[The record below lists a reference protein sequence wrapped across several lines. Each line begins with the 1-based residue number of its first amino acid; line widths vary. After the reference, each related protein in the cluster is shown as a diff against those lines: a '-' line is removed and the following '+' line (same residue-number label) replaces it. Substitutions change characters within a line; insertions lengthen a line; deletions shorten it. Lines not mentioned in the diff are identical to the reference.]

1 MGTTTCATNC
11 GTTTR
16 NAICT
21 TCLDRLDHLLH
32 DVADTLIPGPT
43 GPRADL
49 NGRHGPIG
57 PDRRIPGLETSLH
70 VAAAKQSRFTSTS
83 SRVITSRGKTQPL
96 PVNLRATDT
105 RHQLHRT
112 LARWAGH
119 IAEAAH
125 LPKPPSTSTAAAI
138 AAWISQHRDW
148 LAGQTATATLLADVT
163 RVHATATRVIDR
175 PADRAYAGRCHTL
188 DCPGLMYAY
197 DGAPEAICATCQ
209 ATTGYE
215 DARRAMLA
223 KVDDLILP
231 APEIELALRGLGQE
245 VKATTIRK
253 WCERG
258 RLANR
263 GTPSCPRYRVGD
275 ALNLAW
281 NSRPRAGVVP
291 SVLVSQ

>member
-1 MGTTTCATNC
+1 MGTTTCTTGC

-43 GPRADL
+43 GPRADRH
-49 NGRHGPIG
+49 GRHGPIG

-83 SRVITSRGKTQPL
+83 SRVVAGRGKAQPL
-96 PVNLRATDT
+96 PVNLRATDA

-125 LPKPPSTSTAAAI
+125 LPKPPSTSTAAAL
-138 AAWISQHRDW
+138 AAWIADRRDW
-148 LAGQTATATLLADVT
+148 LAGQPATADLIADV
-163 RVHATATRVIDR
+163 RNAHDTASRVIDR
-175 PADRAYAGRCHTL
+175 PADRAYAGRCHVL
-188 DCPGLMYAY
+188 DCDGLMYAY
-197 DGAPEAICATCQ
+197 DGGNTAACTRCNTKTDYDE
-209 ATTGYE
+209 
-215 DARRAMLA
+215 ARRALLA

-231 APEIELALRGLGQE
+231 ATEIELALRGLGQE

-258 RLANR
+258 RLTNR
-263 GTPSCPRYRVGD
+263 GTTSRPRYRVGD
-275 ALNLAW
+275 ALTLAW
-281 NSRPRAGVVP
+281 NAHPVRAVP
-291 SVLVSQ
+291 SVLVSR